1 MQPRVYLFVCLYSLI
16 VWEGKKE
23 RENAKIKK
31 KKNLPRHVRNDNK
44 DRPLDVP
51 AFPPPYP
58 SPFPYSVASSPSHPT
73 SLTPRRPRVGC
84 KNARKNLLL
93 KTLVTPILT
102 ASWFECP
109 GSRTPLVDGRLG
121 VVPFGGPSGRSGQRC
136 RKKRR
141 SNVCGFTPVRSNSDL
156 SVRVVIASSSSL
168 NVHSIIFHLLL
179 ADSSSYPLALHLAVF
194 VPYATL

>member
-1 MQPRVYLFVCLYSLI
+1 MGR
-16 VWEGKKE
+16 EERKRKRKGKE
-23 RENAKIKK
+23 

-93 KTLVTPILT
+93 KTLVTPIPT
-102 ASWFECP
+102 ASWFECT

-121 VVPFGGPSGRSGQRC
+121 VVPFGRPSGRSGQRC